1 MNTYDLISADFAAKL
16 GIKRATLALLSASV
30 CANVL
35 LAAGILLKEDSVST
49 VLIPVG
55 MNELTHPVTVSEAR
69 VDQDYLMLVARD
81 LLSLAMNVTPANAD
95 FNRETLLKHVAPS
108 SFGEIDETLKTRA
121 QKIQRLRASTLFAVE
136 SMDVDCHNLT
146 VKATGVLSHFI
157 GKTETRRQKTT
168 VAMRFT
174 LTAGKLQLVSL
185 TDNASDD
192 SSDIK
197 QS

>member
-49 VLIPVG
+49 VLVPVG
-55 MNELTHPVTVSEAR
+55 MNDLTHPVTVSEAR

-81 LLSLAMNVTPANAD
+81 LLSLALNVTPANAD
-95 FNRETLLKHVAPS
+95 FNRKTLLKHVAPS
-108 SFGEIDETLKTRA
+108 SFGEIDETLKTRG

-136 SMDVDCHNLT
+136 SMDVDVHNLT
-146 VKATGVLSHFI
+146 VKATGILSHFI
-157 GKTETRRQKTT
+157 GKTETRRQKTA
-168 VAMRFT
+168 VAMRFK
-174 LTAGKLQLVSL
+174 LTAGKVQLGRL
-185 TDNASDD
+185 TESAWDD